1 MSICYRKSRAL
12 KRLNVK
18 TSVCVCVCTVW
29 RVLVQVLRLMVCL
42 AVDVC
47 LVCISNEQ
55 IKFVFI
61 KVANKNC
68 KRPEL
73 LAVAIVSLLF
83 VVFVVGII
91 IDVVVVGGIHR
102 FHGGRFL
109 FSAIKGI

>member
-18 TSVCVCVCTVW
+18 TSVRCA

-47 LVCISNEQ
+47 LVCISNER

-73 LAVAIVSLLF
+73 LAVAIVSSSF
-83 VVFVVGII
+83 VVFVVAII
-91 IDVVVVGGIHR
+91 IVVVVVVVAGIHR

-109 FSAIKGI
+109 FSAIEGI